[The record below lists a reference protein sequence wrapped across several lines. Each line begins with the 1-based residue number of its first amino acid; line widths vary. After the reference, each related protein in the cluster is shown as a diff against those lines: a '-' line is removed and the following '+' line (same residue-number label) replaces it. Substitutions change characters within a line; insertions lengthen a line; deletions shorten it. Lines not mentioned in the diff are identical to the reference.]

1 MSKLSI
7 RRALNP
13 FLSLF
18 DWFFRPRPVVR
29 TEQES
34 RKLAKATSAMALYDY
49 KGCSA
54 SRKARREIY
63 RLSLE
68 IERRDIGKCMI
79 HQDNLLAEYGKL
91 KAPCL
96 RVEEKGVVIWL
107 DEPEAIVHFLNERF
121 DTTSEDLHK
130 LKSA

>member
-7 RRALNP
+7 RRAVDSL
-13 FLSLF
+13 FSLF
-18 DWFFRPRPVVR
+18 DWLFRPQPVVR
-29 TEQES
+29 TELEA

-49 KGCSA
+49 KGCPA

-63 RLSLE
+63 RLNLE
-68 IERRDIGKCMI
+68 IERRDIGKCTI
-79 HQDNLLAEYGKL
+79 HQDNLLAEFGKL

-96 RVEEKGVVIWL
+96 RVEEKGVVRWL

-121 DTTSEDLHK
+121 ESAPEDIQEF
-130 LKSA
+130 KSA